1 MFGPEVNLNTTVDNS
16 ALIESYARKIC
27 SLGLT
32 TPAIFL
38 LEMHKPL
45 TSVFH
50 TAITLAEPVSAPIFG
65 AERIHG
71 LREFLSIRENVELLI
86 TRLEWLM
93 ENELAGRS

>member
-16 ALIESYARKIC
+16 ALIESYAQKIC

-45 TSVFH
+45 VSVFH
-50 TAITLAEPVSAPIFG
+50 TAITFAEPVSVPLFG
-65 AERIHG
+65 AERIRG
-71 LREFLSIRENVELLI
+71 VRELLSTRENVEALI

-93 ENELAGRS
+93 ENKLAGSS

>member
-1 MFGPEVNLNTTVDNS
+1 MFGSDVNLNTTIDNS
-16 ALIESYARKIC
+16 ALIESYAQKIR

-45 TSVFH
+45 TSVLH
-50 TAITLAEPVSAPIFG
+50 TAITLAEPISASIFG

-71 LREFLSIRENVELLI
+71 LREFFSIRENVESLI
-86 TRLEWLM
+86 TRLESLM
-93 ENELAGRS
+93 ENELVGRS